1 VQPAFSQGTELDL
14 TPRWMDPGSFV
25 IVPTVT
31 QVALL
36 EASGLEMV
44 LQEQGLYLCCAA
56 LW

>member
-1 VQPAFSQGTELDL
+1 MQPAFSQGTEPDL
-14 TPRWMDPGSFV
+14 TPRWMDPGSCV

-31 QVALL
+31 QVALP